1 MRTYTFVCLGEN
13 QVAVTVDV
21 QALAGDTY
29 RAHALQLLRDHA
41 SVAAVEIWS
50 DEAIVDALARDG
62 VRPWPRGEIANAP
75 PAASPDPGQGEAG
88 SQA

>member
-41 SVAAVEIWS
+41 GVASIEIWG
-50 DEAIVDALARDG
+50 DEVIVDALARDG
-62 VRPWPRGEIANAP
+62 VRPWPPGEIADAP
-75 PAASPDPGQGEAG
+75 PTSPGLGHGEAG
-88 SQA
+88 SRA